1 MKSNILP
8 SKHKILLVTNL
19 AWNVFKFRLPFI
31 TFIQTSDMNV
41 DVLTEFDGYEQKLHK
56 KVNNLFQMNVN
67 SRSINI
73 FSDLRMLFTLW
84 QTYKASKPDLII
96 LYTIKPCIYGS
107 IVARLMGIPVIM
119 NITGMGSGFLRG
131 GLFAKA
137 ILLLYKLGAGKNTK
151 LVFQNQDDQELFLNN
166 KIISHSQ
173 ANLIQGSGISLKDF
187 PIAPY
192 PKNREFVFL
201 MVARLIK
208 DKGIGEYI
216 EAAKI
221 LLNKSLKIKFQILG
235 KVQESINSAFSKK
248 YIDSLHESGVIEY
261 LGESDDVKKY
271 IISADC
277 VVLPSYREGTSKAL
291 LEGHAMGRPLIA
303 SNVSG
308 CKEIILHNKSGLL
321 CEAKDSLDLA
331 SKMLQMTKKSRSER
345 KKMGI
350 LGREKVKNEF
360 SEEIVF
366 SKMSKLISTII

>member
-31 TFIQTSDMNV
+31 TYIQTFDINV

-235 KVQESINSAFSKK
+235 KVQESINSNFSKK
-248 YIDSLHESGVIEY
+248 HIDSLHESGVIEY

>member
-8 SKHKILLVTNL
+8 SKKKILLVTNL

-31 TFIQTSDMNV
+31 TYIQTFDINV

-56 KVNNLFQMNVN
+56 KVNSLFQMNVN

-131 GLFAKA
+131 GLFAKG
-137 ILLLYKLGAGKNTK
+137 ILSLYKLGVGKNTK
-151 LVFQNQDDQELFLNN
+151 IVFQNQDDQELFLNN
-166 KIISHSQ
+166 KIISQSQ

-235 KVQESINSAFSKK
+235 MVQESINSNFSKK
-248 YIDSLHESGVIEY
+248 HIDSLHESGVIEY
-261 LGESDDVKKY
+261 LGESDDVKKF

-277 VVLPSYREGTSKAL
+277 IVLPSYREGTSKAL
-291 LEGHAMGRPLIA
+291 LEGHAMGRPLIGT
-303 SNVSG
+303 NVSG

>member
-8 SKHKILLVTNL
+8 SKQKILLVTNL

-31 TFIQTSDMNV
+31 TYIQTFDINV
-41 DVLTEFDGYEQKLHK
+41 DVLTEFDGYEKKLHK

-131 GLFAKA
+131 GFFAKG

-166 KIISHSQ
+166 KIISQSQ

-235 KVQESINSAFSKK
+235 KAQESINSNFSKK
-248 YIDSLHESGVIEY
+248 HIDSLHESGVIEY

-277 VVLPSYREGTSKAL
+277 LVLPSYREGTSKAL

-303 SNVSG
+303 TNVSG

>member
-1 MKSNILP
+1 MKSNTLLP
-8 SKHKILLVTNL
+8 KKKILLVTNL

-31 TFIQTSDMNV
+31 TFMQTSDINV

-56 KVNNLFQMNVN
+56 KVSGLFQMNVN

-84 QTYKASKPDLII
+84 QTYKTSKPDLII

-131 GLFAKA
+131 GLFAKV
-137 ILLLYKLGAGKNTK
+137 ILWLYKLGDGKNTK
-151 LVFQNQDDQELFLNN
+151 IVFQNQDDQELFLNN
-166 KIISHSQ
+166 KIIHQSQ
-173 ANLIQGSGISLKDF
+173 ANLIQGSGISLIDF

-221 LLNKSLKIKFQILG
+221 LLNKSLKIKFQVLG
-235 KVQESINSAFSKK
+235 KAQESINSAFSKK
-248 YIDSLHESGVIEY
+248 NIDSLHESGIIEY

-277 VVLPSYREGTSKAL
+277 IVLPSYREGTSKAL
-291 LEGHAMGRPLIA
+291 LEGHAMGRPLVA
-303 SNVSG
+303 TNVSG
-308 CKEIILHNKSGLL
+308 CKEIILHNTSGLL
-321 CEAKDSLDLA
+321 CEVQNSSDLA
-331 SKMLQMTKKSRSER
+331 SKMLQMVKKSRAER
-345 KKMGI
+345 EKMGI

>member
-1 MKSNILP
+1 
-8 SKHKILLVTNL
+8 
-19 AWNVFKFRLPFI
+19 
-31 TFIQTSDMNV
+31 
-41 DVLTEFDGYEQKLHK
+41 
-56 KVNNLFQMNVN
+56 
-67 SRSINI
+67 
-73 FSDLRMLFTLW
+73 
-84 QTYKASKPDLII
+84 
-96 LYTIKPCIYGS
+96 
-107 IVARLMGIPVIM
+107 
-119 NITGMGSGFLRG
+119 
-131 GLFAKA
+131 
-137 ILLLYKLGAGKNTK
+137 
-151 LVFQNQDDQELFLNN
+151 
-166 KIISHSQ
+166 
-173 ANLIQGSGISLKDF
+173 
-187 PIAPY
+187 
-192 PKNREFVFL
+192 

-235 KVQESINSAFSKK
+235 KVQESINSNFSKK
-248 YIDSLHESGVIEY
+248 HIDSLHESGVIEY